1 MARDLIHNLVKTAL
15 VRAGWQITHDP
26 YPLKV
31 GGFDMEV
38 DLGAENLFAAE
49 RDTER
54 IAVEIKTFAGLS
66 KVYDFHLAVGQFVD
80 YKIALQS
87 KEPDRQLFVA
97 ITADVYDTLFQIPF
111 AKTVVETIGMKLIV
125 VDQNQKDI
133 TSWIS

>member
-1 MARDLIHNLVKTAL
+1 
-15 VRAGWQITHDP
+15 
-26 YPLKV
+26 
-31 GGFDMEV
+31 MEV
-38 DLGAENLFAAE
+38 DLGAENLVAAE

-133 TSWIS
+133 TAWIS